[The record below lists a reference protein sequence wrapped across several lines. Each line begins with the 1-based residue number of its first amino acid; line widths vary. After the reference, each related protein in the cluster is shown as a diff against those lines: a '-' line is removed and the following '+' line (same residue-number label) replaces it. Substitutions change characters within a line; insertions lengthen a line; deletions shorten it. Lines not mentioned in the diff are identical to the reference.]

1 MGAGRW
7 TFPDVKQTLDYLGEV
22 YFLTRHPG
30 SHGAMGSFKWMKG
43 QARR

>member
-22 YFLTRHPG
+22 YFLMRHPG
-30 SHGAMGSFKWMKG
+30 SHGAVGSKPEDRSD
-43 QARR
+43 ASS